1 LLLQRLESYAD
12 RLNLPPRLYSEN
24 PVRYIIDLDGRAALL
39 SPVPIDTADPSS
51 LRTRR
56 GTRRLTPSIQRASS
70 VKPLLLADK
79 ADYVFGGVAGG
90 AASKRVTSCHAAFM
104 ALLDRCASATN
115 EPAVRAVQTF
125 LKGDP
130 LGQLQ
135 LDAQFDAGATITFRV
150 DGVFPVDLPSVQSFW
165 AAENDPATHS
175 APTMQCMVCGLDRPA
190 MERLE
195 LKVKGVPGGQTS
207 GTSIISFNAEAFES
221 FGLSAS
227 LNAPT
232 CASCGERFTTALN
245 ALLSS
250 DDSRVRLDNVVYIF
264 WTSEPQS
271 SLPFAALMQQPDPQQ
286 VQLLYESVF
295 SAKQGA
301 TKLDEA
307 AFYAAALSG
316 SGGRTVVRDWVD
328 TTVAG
333 AKRHLAQWFK
343 MQRVVTPGGD
353 DSPPL
358 GLRELARA
366 TIRAGDRHNPPP
378 PNISASLLRTALAGV
393 PLPHDLLY
401 QAVRRNRAE
410 QAVTRQRAA
419 LIKMVLL
426 SQRPDFEEDDMV
438 ELDATNRAPAYL
450 CGRLLAV
457 LEQVQHAA
465 LPGINAT
472 IVDRFYGTASS
483 APASVFGRLLR
494 GAQPHL
500 ARLERDRK
508 GAYIALQRRLEEV
521 QAPLMAFP
529 KTLTLEQQGF
539 FALGYYHERA
549 RRWASKP
556 VGDDTTTQAST
567 HDSDI
572 EEEQIS

>member
-1 LLLQRLESYAD
+1 MLLQRLESYAD
-12 RLNLPPRLYSEN
+12 RLDLPPRLYSEN
-24 PVRYIIDLDGRAALL
+24 PVRYIIELDNGGGLL
-39 SPVPIDTADPSS
+39 SAVPIDTADPSS
-51 LRTRR
+51 PRTRR
-56 GTRRLTPSIQRASS
+56 GARRLTPSIQRASS

-79 ADYVFGGVAGG
+79 SDYVLGNVAEG
-90 AASKRVTSCHAAFM
+90 ARPQRVSSCHSAFM
-104 ALLDRCASATN
+104 ALLDRCAVATS

-135 LDAQFDAGATITFRV
+135 LGDRFDAGATITFRV
-150 DGVFPVDLPSVQSFW
+150 DGVFPVDLPSVRSFW
-165 AAENDPATHS
+165 ATENDPATHS
-175 APTMQCMVCGLDRPA
+175 APTMQCIICGQERPA
-190 MERLE
+190 LERLE

-221 FGLSAS
+221 FGLKAS

-232 CASCGERFTTALN
+232 CTTCGERFTRALN

-250 DDSRVRLDNVVYIF
+250 DDSRIRLDNVIYIF
-264 WTSEPQS
+264 WTREPQS
-271 SLPFAALMQQPDPQQ
+271 NLPFAALMQQPDPQQ

-301 TKLDEA
+301 AKLDETP
-307 AFYAAALSG
+307 FYAAALSG
-316 SGGRTVVRDWVD
+316 SGGRAVVRDWID

-333 AKRHLAQWFK
+333 AKQHLARWFR
-343 MQRVVTPGGD
+343 MQRVVNPGGG

-366 TIRAGDRHNPPP
+366 TIRTGDRRNPPP
-378 PNISASLLRTALAGV
+378 PNISRSLLRTALAGV
-393 PLPHDLLY
+393 PLPRDLLY

-426 SQRPDFEEDDMV
+426 SQRRDFEEDDMV
-438 ELDATNRAPAYL
+438 ELDTTNRDPAYL

-457 LEQVQHAA
+457 LEQVQRAA

-508 GAYIALQRRLEEV
+508 GAFIALQRRLEEV
-521 QAPLMAFP
+521 QAPLTAFP

-556 VGDDTTTQAST
+556 ASDGTTITDAST
-567 HDSDI
+567 DGND
-572 EEEQIS
+572 